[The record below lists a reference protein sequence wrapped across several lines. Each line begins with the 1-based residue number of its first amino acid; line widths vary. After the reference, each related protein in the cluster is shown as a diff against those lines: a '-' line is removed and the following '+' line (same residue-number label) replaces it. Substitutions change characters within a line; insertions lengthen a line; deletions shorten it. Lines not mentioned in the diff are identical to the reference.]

1 MLFKGGTALRIVFHS
16 PRYSEDLDFTG
27 INITHAEVEDIFMST
42 LEGVENTGIRVEL
55 LEGKPTSGGYIGLA
69 IFYAYGRETRV
80 HIEVSLRPGPALWG
94 ITTPIENDYITAYTL
109 VHLPEKKIITGKLQ
123 ALMDRHKPRD
133 FYDYWFLLSGNHPI
147 VKEKENLTRVL
158 ALLKES
164 KLDFRRELREFLPA
178 SHLMHLRDFKK
189 TLESKILSFL
199 GDTP

>member
-1 MLFKGGTALRIVFHS
+1 MLNIKNLEKFSDQAQTTIQNVVREYCQHVFLSSLYKQSGSERLLFKGGTALRIVFHS

-109 VHLPEKKIITGKLQ
+109 VHLPEKKITDKQG
-123 ALMDRHKPRD
+123 H
-133 FYDYWFLLSGNHPI
+133 
-147 VKEKENLTRVL
+147 
-158 ALLKES
+158 
-164 KLDFRRELREFLPA
+164 
-178 SHLMHLRDFKK
+178 
-189 TLESKILSFL
+189 
-199 GDTP
+199 